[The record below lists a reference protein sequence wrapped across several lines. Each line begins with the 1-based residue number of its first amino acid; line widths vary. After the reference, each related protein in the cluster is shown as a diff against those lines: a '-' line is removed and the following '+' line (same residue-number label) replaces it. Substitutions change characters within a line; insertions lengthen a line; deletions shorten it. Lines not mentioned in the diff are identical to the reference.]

1 MQGAFLLDMLF
12 YLIFAVFMFQVLQFF
27 RVELPYQNFA
37 LYLFCLVLLVSFLFF
52 KKSIYRI
59 IGVLIEKKDE
69 TGEYLYNVD
78 TYKRVAGLIIIPL
91 VAVIAFYPYG
101 HENIPVYVGI
111 SVVAIIYF
119 LLILRGFKILLK
131 KQFSI
136 FYLFLYFCTLELLPL
151 VLLYK
156 ILVV

>member
-1 MQGAFLLDMLF
+1 MLDLLF
-12 YLIFAVFMFQVLQFF
+12 YLIFSVFMFQIFQFF
-27 RVELPYQNFA
+27 RIDLPYQDFS
-37 LYLFCLVLLVSFLFF
+37 LYVLCLSLLIVFLML
-52 KKSIYRI
+52 KKIIYLI
-59 IGVLIEKKDE
+59 IGVLIRKKDE
-69 TGEYLYNVD
+69 TGEYLYNLD
-78 TYKRVAGLIIIPL
+78 NYKRVAGLIFIPL
-91 VAVIAFYPYG
+91 VAVIAFYPYRQDD
-101 HENIPVYVGI
+101 IPIFAGMLIVG
-111 SVVAIIYF
+111 IIYF